1 MRSMIVTACRVAV
14 VSVLVIAQHQSAAA
28 QTAGAQFAFVDLT
41 RVTTESVRGQG
52 ANARMQEFRDQKRS
66 ELQARNSQAQGEV
79 SALNQKLQDAQQKLQ
94 QGQNVLSADTTADLQ
109 RDISRLQVDI
119 QRATQDSQA
128 DLARLQEDA
137 QLEEQT
143 LGLELQIE
151 FENVLTP
158 MIDELASQKG
168 LAMIINVQG
177 LVWANPALD
186 LTQELI
192 DMLDSAAETTP

>member
-52 ANARMQEFRDQKRS
+52 ANAQMQEFRDQKRS

-177 LVWANPALD
+177 LVWANQALD